1 MSEEEDLVGLET
13 VGRAEIDA
21 TKSMDVNDKQ
31 FTFWVN
37 KERIP
42 HSCSYVCF
50 EKGKYHLDIDHM
62 AIEIQLFSC
71 YINHQIPLACNT

>member
-1 MSEEEDLVGLET
+1 MQLWDKARTAMSEEEDMVGLET
-13 VGRAEIDA
+13 VGRAGMDA
-21 TKSMDVNDKQ
+21 TKNTDVNEEQ

-50 EKGKYHLDIDHM
+50 EGGE
-62 AIEIQLFSC
+62 AS
-71 YINHQIPLACNT
+71 P